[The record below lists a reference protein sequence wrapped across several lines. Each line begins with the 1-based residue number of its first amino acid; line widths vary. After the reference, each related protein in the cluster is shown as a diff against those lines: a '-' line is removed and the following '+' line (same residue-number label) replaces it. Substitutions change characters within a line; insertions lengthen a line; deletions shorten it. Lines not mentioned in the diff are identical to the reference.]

1 MVTSAFWRETSNGT
15 FTDCPS
21 ILEIRDCTNDE
32 DWPME
37 LSTTN
42 TEGELIGL
50 SLNMLDSIRLHYLLT
65 QRFGKMF
72 S

>member
-1 MVTSAFWRETSNGT
+1 MEQSAFWREKEDGT
-15 FTDCPS
+15 FVDCPRD
-21 ILEIRDCTNDE
+21 LEIRTCTNDD

-37 LSTTN
+37 VSTTN
-42 TEGELIGL
+42 QDGEPIGL
-50 SLNMLDSIRLHYLLT
+50 SLNMVDSIRLYYQLT

>member
-1 MVTSAFWRETSNGT
+1 MEQSAFWREKHDET
-15 FTDCPS
+15 FVDCPGA
-21 ILEIRDCTNDE
+21 LEIRTCSNDD

-42 TEGELIGL
+42 QDGEPIGL
-50 SLNMLDSIRLHYLLT
+50 SLSMVDSIRLYYQLS

-72 S
+72 N

>member
-1 MVTSAFWRETSNGT
+1 MEVSAFWRETRDGE
-15 FTDCPS
+15 FIDCPGV
-21 ILEIRDCTNDE
+21 LEIMDCTNDE
-32 DWPME
+32 DWPIE

-42 TEGELIGL
+42 TGGELIGL

-65 QRFGKMF
+65 QRFGKLF